1 MRPKL
6 TELQRGIDESTPIV
20 RDFNT
25 PLSEMDRFSMQKIS
39 KDTDELNSNINQL
52 DMTDIYREKTQ
63 ITNIRNEGEDITTD
77 PIDIKRIINKGIL
90 QKTLSPYI

>member
-1 MRPKL
+1 M

-63 ITNIRNEGEDITTD
+63 ITNIRNERGDITTD
-77 PIDIKRIINKGIL
+77 SRDIKRIMNNSVPTNLI
-90 QKTLSPYI
+90 T

>member
-1 MRPKL
+1 M

-25 PLSEMDRFSMQKIS
+25 PLSEMDRFSMKKIS

-63 ITNIRNEGEDITTD
+63 ITNIRNERGDITTD
-77 PIDIKRIINKGIL
+77 SRDIKRIMNNSVPTNLI
-90 QKTLSPYI
+90 T